1 MEPAAPAY
9 AISSLEVAG
18 IIVAVCMVVWILD
31 RWLEPKPPKPPRE
44 VDHRPPGEPRDE
56 DKPNT

>member
-1 MEPAAPAY
+1 MEPTVPAY
-9 AISSLEVAG
+9 NITSLEVAG
-18 IIVAVCMVVWILD
+18 IIVAIAGLLWIVD
-31 RWLEPKPPKPPRE
+31 RWLEEKPDKPPRE